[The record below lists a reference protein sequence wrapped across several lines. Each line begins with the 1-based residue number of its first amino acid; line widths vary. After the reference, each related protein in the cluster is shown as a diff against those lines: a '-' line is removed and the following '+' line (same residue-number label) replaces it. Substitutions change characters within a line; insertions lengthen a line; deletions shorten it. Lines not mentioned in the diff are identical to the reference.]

1 MSMEKDQVFF
11 FGVLAFIIGVGSG
24 LWPSVPLI
32 LCGLLGTALI
42 LALGVSFPERGTVF
56 LGVFFGL
63 WFFGA
68 WYASQEQTMFIF
80 LPTISEPVVG
90 EVRIMRD
97 PEERDFYRQ
106 VILRFESCESGTCPS
121 TMMLWQAPPSFTAPA
136 GTRLGFSCAL
146 KLPENFTPEFDY
158 RMFLAKD
165 GIGYVCTKAE
175 SIEVLSRDFEGT
187 LREALYVPKHVFER
201 GLSQMLSEPE
211 AGLAKGLL
219 LGGNHYLP
227 KDLQD
232 AFTRVGLS
240 HMIAV
245 SGYNIT
251 LIAEILLALGLLAG
265 LWRRQAV
272 WTALIGIIFFIVMIG
287 LPASAARAGAM
298 ASIVF
303 IALQTGRLAQ
313 PVNALLFALGVMLLF
328 NPLLLRYDL
337 GLQLSFLATLGILLL
352 VPYYEYLAPTGI
364 IVRKCGEVLFMT
376 FAVELFVLPIILFVF
391 HQFSPLIIVGN
402 FLVLLVP
409 FAMATAFLAT
419 LLFLVFPGPHVV
431 LAWSAF
437 LVLMLIVRGVEWLGT
452 ITPLFV
458 VEHFTLGALL
468 VWYILLAGGVFVL
481 KHFFSVRSYEQNV

>member
-1 MSMEKDQVFF
+1 MEKDQVFF
-11 FGVLAFIIGVGSG
+11 FGVLAFIVGVGSG
-24 LWPSVPLI
+24 LWFSVPLMMS
-32 LCGLLGTALI
+32 GLLGSAFLFAVAVVFPRRET
-42 LALGVSFPERGTVF
+42 VSLSLF
-56 LGVFFGL
+56 LGL
-63 WFFGA
+63 WLFGA
-68 WYASQEQTMFIF
+68 WYAGQEQVAMAS
-80 LPTISEPVVG
+80 LPTISQSVVG
-90 EVRIMRD
+90 DVRIVRD

-106 VILRFESCESGTCPS
+106 VILRFESCQSETCPN
-121 TMMLWQAPPSFTAPA
+121 TAILWQAPLSFTAPA
-136 GTRLGFSCAL
+136 GTRLRFSCVL

-165 GIGYVCTKAE
+165 GIGYLCTKAD
-175 SIEVLSRDFEGT
+175 SVGVLSGDLEGT
-187 LREALYVPKHVFER
+187 LREALYTPKHVFER
-201 GLSQMLSEPE
+201 GLSQTLAEPE

-251 LIAEILLALGLLAG
+251 LIAEILLALGLVLG

-272 WTALIGIIFFIVMIG
+272 WTALIGIVFFIVMIG

-313 PVNALLFALGVMLLF
+313 PVNALLFALGVMLLL

-352 VPYYEYLAPTGI
+352 VPYYDYIAPSGI
-364 IVRKCGEVLFMT
+364 ILRKFGEVLFMT
-376 FAVELFVLPIILFVF
+376 FAVELFVLPIILFIF

-431 LAWSAF
+431 LAWGAF
-437 LVLMLIVRGVEWLGT
+437 LVLTLIVRGVEWLGT

-458 VEHFTLGALL
+458 VEHFTLGAL
-468 VWYILLAGGVFVL
+468 VMWYILLAGGVFTL
-481 KHFFSVRSYEQNV
+481 KHFFSFKSYEQSV

>member
-1 MSMEKDQVFF
+1 MFF
-11 FGVLAFIIGVGSG
+11 FGVLAFIVGVGSG
-24 LWPSVPLI
+24 LWFSVPLV
-32 LCGLLGTALI
+32 LCGLIGTALM
-42 LALGVSFPERGTVF
+42 LAVIVSFPRKETLFVG
-56 LGVFFGL
+56 LFFGL

-68 WYASQEQTMFIF
+68 WYAGQKQTLMAS
-80 LPTISEPVVG
+80 LPAISEPVVG
-90 EVRIMRD
+90 DVRIVRD

-106 VILRFESCESGTCPS
+106 IVLRFESCESDICPS
-121 TMMLWQAPPSFTAPA
+121 TAILWQAPLSFTSPA
-136 GTRLGFSCAL
+136 GTKLHFSCAL

-158 RMFLAKD
+158 LMFLAKD
-165 GIGYVCTKAE
+165 GIGYLCTKAD
-175 SIEVLSRDFEGT
+175 SADVLSGDFEGT
-187 LREALYVPKHVFER
+187 LRELLYTPKHVFER
-201 GLSQMLSEPE
+201 GLSQILTEPE

-251 LIAEILLALGLLAG
+251 LIAEILLALGLTIG

-272 WTALIGIIFFIVMIG
+272 WTALIGIVFFIVMIG

-313 PVNALLFALGVMLLF
+313 PVNALLFALGVMLLL

-352 VPYYEYLAPTGI
+352 VPYYEYIAPAGI
-364 IVRKCGEVLFMT
+364 VVRKFGEVLFMT

-409 FAMATAFLAT
+409 FAMATAFMAT

-437 LVLMLIVRGVEWLGT
+437 LVLTLIVRGVEWLGT

-458 VEHFTLGALL
+458 VEHFTLGALI
-468 VWYILLAGGVFVL
+468 VWYILLAGGILAL
-481 KHFFSVRSYEQNV
+481 KRFFFLRSYEQSV